1 MPTILSKNLLFS
13 KPSFLKSWVVILI
26 WYRFK
31 IPFFICGK
39 YDCFVLFSEK
49 GSDSDSSSDDELVK
63 KYLAIVQ
70 QKKQK
75 QLQKGRLIFWQQL
88 NF

>member
-1 MPTILSKNLLFS
+1 MWEIWLF
-13 KPSFLKSWVVILI
+13 
-26 WYRFK
+26 
-31 IPFFICGK
+31 
-39 YDCFVLFSEK
+39 CFVLFSEK